1 VHGLTSQSRWCK
13 QRACAEHHPCSVNCA
28 RLEPRALSSKPKRD
42 RNGPLRSLLMYC
54 CSGAFLPYPSASCLF
69 TKVPYCLLGNVRKQS
84 LVMFLSTLVLALA
97 MCSVEQDIER
107 LQASKGLS
115 MNHDFVSHAFRYSRC
130 WLLLLGSSQVVDYE
144 TRPCPRQPRS

>member
-1 VHGLTSQSRWCK
+1 
-13 QRACAEHHPCSVNCA
+13 
-28 RLEPRALSSKPKRD
+28 
-42 RNGPLRSLLMYC
+42 
-54 CSGAFLPYPSASCLF
+54 
-69 TKVPYCLLGNVRKQS
+69 
-84 LVMFLSTLVLALA
+84 MFLSILVLALA
-97 MCSVEQDIER
+97 MCSAEQDMVGSIER